1 MTDNDI
7 LHTLRRTQAEV
18 EDGRVPPFDEIF
30 AAAAARARRQ
40 ALGRR
45 IAGGVVAAAVVAAVA
60 SLVPEGEPEW
70 QYVDP
75 EQFASDT
82 NWVAPSD
89 VLLPK
94 RQFDIYEEIP
104 VLIESTETDG
114 GALL

>member
-7 LHTLRRTQAEV
+7 LHTLRRTQSV